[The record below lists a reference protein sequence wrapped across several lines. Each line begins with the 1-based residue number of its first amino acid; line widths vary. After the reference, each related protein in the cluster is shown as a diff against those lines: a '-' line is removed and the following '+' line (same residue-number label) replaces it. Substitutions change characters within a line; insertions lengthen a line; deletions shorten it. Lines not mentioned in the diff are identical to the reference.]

1 MGFIS
6 IWWSKKKHLVHYK
19 KSVNFVHVPNIERKK
34 TIWVRTQLT
43 IHVSKIADENQYCIT
58 SVHSPQYPH
67 FRHVKWNRE
76 RIIVPLFQQMVYI
89 LKLKRILDWKIRNY
103 TLVCLSKINNSIIT
117 IRLVIVQNFEVWLN
131 ADEVAENDSELFS
144 CVRLCIFHSCFAF
157 IANQLKMCLEIGL
170 FTTPIAWKT
179 WNFKSFYDDELFK
192 EIPVISILT
201 FGLSKICFN

>member
-1 MGFIS
+1 MFI
-6 IWWSKKKHLVHYK
+6 HLNIHILDMWNGI
-19 KSVNFVHVPNIERKK
+19 VNV
-34 TIWVRTQLT
+34 LL
-43 IHVSKIADENQYCIT
+43 
-58 SVHSPQYPH
+58 
-67 FRHVKWNRE
+67 FRCSNK
-76 RIIVPLFQQMVYI
+76 LYTF

-117 IRLVIVQNFEVWLN
+117 IRLVIVQNIEVWLN

-157 IANQLKMCLEIGL
+157 IANQLEMCLEIGL

-201 FGLSKICFN
+201 FVLSKICFN

>member
-6 IWWSKKKHLVHYK
+6 IWWRKNLLVHYK

-34 TIWVRTQLT
+34 NHLSSNSINN
-43 IHVSKIADENQYCIT
+43 SCIKNSRWKSILYT

-76 RIIVPLFQQMVYI
+76 RIIVPLFQQIVYI

-103 TLVCLSKINNSIIT
+103 TLVCLSKINNSNIT
-117 IRLVIVQNFEVWLN
+117 IRLVIVQNVEVWLN

-157 IANQLKMCLEIGL
+157 IANQLEMCLEIGL

-201 FGLSKICFN
+201 FVLSKICFN